1 MKPNIFIVGPSGSG
15 KSTSLRNLNPETT
28 IILNTEQKALP
39 FREGRKFKM
48 NVPVADMKTFH
59 LAFDKALI
67 SKTAKT
73 IVIESFTSLVE
84 HQYIKSKASY
94 QNHSIWSDYK
104 DEIQRVLNL
113 SKGTDKYIVFL
124 GLDAV
129 LESANGVEE
138 RYIFVQ
144 GSLKKQVEKEF
155 VMVLYTDMITNE
167 GKSEYQFVTNKQEG
181 YEHTGIKSP
190 MDMLPLR
197 MPNDIAE
204 VIKHIEAYYSDDEL
218 EDSIKEE
225 IKKDEAAVAEVCDEV
240 TDEEATE
247 LIKGQEAVDQQMAQ
261 EAAANNSVSDE
272 DIDNTVKGEP
282 DFDLDFAPVAN
293 DDEEDVQSGDV
304 DFDFA

>member
-225 IKKDEAAVAEVCDEV
+225 IKKDEAAVAEVFDKE
-240 TDEEATE
+240 
-247 LIKGQEAVDQQMAQ
+247 
-261 EAAANNSVSDE
+261 NN
-272 DIDNTVKGEP
+272 
-282 DFDLDFAPVAN
+282 
-293 DDEEDVQSGDV
+293 
-304 DFDFA
+304 